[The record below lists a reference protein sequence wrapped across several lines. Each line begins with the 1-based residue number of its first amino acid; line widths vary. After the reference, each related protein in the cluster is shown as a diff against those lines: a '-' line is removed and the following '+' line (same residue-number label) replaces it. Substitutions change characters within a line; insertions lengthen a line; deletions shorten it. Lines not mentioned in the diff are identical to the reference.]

1 MPSAFLNCIGRLY
14 SAVTGIIVSAGL
26 GVLLWACWGLYRE
39 AALDSRFRREGRSV
53 SVTVEE
59 TSDEPRTW
67 RDHLGNVVYLTFH
80 YRQQPYTVRFVRDTL
95 WVGEG
100 DPLPLRY
107 HAGLDAF
114 RQPGQ
119 QIRFKESAGTSRLVK
134 WSVFHS
140 LSDEN
145 KWLIACGLLGVFFFL
160 FSTGSLAT
168 ITGWHVM
175 PGSGYAL
182 LVVALLGGTAFLTY
196 DSWQYVQYHG
206 HLKAHGRPAEVPVL
220 RTDRHS
226 YFTRG
231 SRGWQSYRYTAT
243 VPWKGHER
251 VIPLEEESY
260 GELRPGDALPVRYDP
275 VLDDL
280 MPAGYPLDYR
290 EFLLTVV
297 AWLLTL
303 YFGWRKLPRRAKGP
317 HPREAGEVT

>member
-1 MPSAFLNCIGRLY
+1 MLSAFLNFIGRLY
-14 SAVTGIIVSAGL
+14 SAVIGIIVSAGL
-26 GVLLWACWGLYRE
+26 GFLLWACWGLYRE
-39 AALDSRFRREGRSV
+39 AALDDRFRREGRPV
-53 SVTVEE
+53 SVTVEG
-59 TSDEPRTW
+59 TSYEPRTW
-67 RDHLGNVVYLTFH
+67 RDHLGNVTYLTFH
-80 YRQQPYTVRFVRDTL
+80 YRQQPYTVRFVPDTL
-95 WVGEG
+95 RVGEG

-119 QIRFKESAGTSRLVK
+119 QIRFKESAGTSRLVN
-134 WSVFHS
+134 WSVLYS
-140 LSDEN
+140 LSDET
-145 KWLIACGLLGVFFFL
+145 KWLLACGFLAVSFFL
-160 FSTGSLAT
+160 ISTGSLAT
-168 ITGWHVM
+168 VTGWHIL

-243 VPWKGHER
+243 VTWEGQQR
-251 VIPLEEESY
+251 VIPLLEAGYEA
-260 GELRPGDALPVRYDP
+260 LRPGDALPVRYDP

-290 EFLLTVV
+290 EFPLTII

-303 YFGWRKLPRRAKGP
+303 YFGWRKLTRRVKGP
-317 HPREAGEVT
+317 RPGEAGEVT